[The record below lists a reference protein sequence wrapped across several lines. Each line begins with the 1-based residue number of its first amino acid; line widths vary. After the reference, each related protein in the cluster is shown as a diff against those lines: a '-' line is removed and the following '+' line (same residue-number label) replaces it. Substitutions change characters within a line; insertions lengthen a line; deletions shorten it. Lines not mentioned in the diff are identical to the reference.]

1 MNIIYLKILNPGNSK
16 CIDSIFPNNMINGLI
31 KNELYE
37 IKDLT
42 EISHLRYSFQYPPN
56 QP

>member
-1 MNIIYLKILNPGNSK
+1 MNTIYLKILNPGNSK
-16 CIDSIFPNNMINGLI
+16 CIDSIFPNMINGLI

-42 EISHLRYSFQYPPN
+42 EKSHLRYSFQYPPN

>member
-1 MNIIYLKILNPGNSK
+1 MNTIYLKILNPGNSK
-16 CIDSIFPNNMINGLI
+16 CIDSIFLNMINGLI